1 MHADED
7 NGWATWESRFARFL
21 EQNADSDAAHDL
33 AHIQRVVANA
43 KQLAQ
48 PENADLAIVVPAA
61 WLHDCVTMH
70 KAHEKRSV
78 ASELAARKAGDFLYA
93 SGYPPE
99 MVPAIQH
106 AIEAHSFT
114 AQTEPRT
121 TEAKVVQ
128 DADRLDAIGAIG
140 IARCFTVG
148 GLLGTRL
155 YDPAEPFPKVRPVD
169 DRINTLDHFY
179 AKLLKLADKMQTAA
193 GKREAARRTRFM
205 NAFLDELQQEIQ
217 AI

>member
-1 MHADED
+1 MHAVED
-7 NGWATWESRFARFL
+7 GTLATWESRFARFL
-21 EQNADSDAAHDL
+21 DQNADSDAAHDL

-43 KQLAQ
+43 KKLAH
-48 PENADLAIVVPAA
+48 PENADLAVVVPAA

-70 KAHEKRSV
+70 KNYEKRAV
-78 ASELAARKAGDFLYA
+78 ASEMAARKAGEFLYA
-93 SGYPPE
+93 SGYSPE
-99 MVPAIQH
+99 LVPAIQH

-114 AQTEPRT
+114 AQVTPRT

-155 YDPAEPFPKVRPVD
+155 YDPDEPFPEVRPVD
-169 DRINTLDHFY
+169 DRLNTVDHFY
-179 AKLLKLADKMQTAA
+179 AKLLKLADKMQTTA
-193 GKREAARRTRFM
+193 GKREAARRTAFM
-205 NAFLDELQQEIQ
+205 EAFLDELRQEIQ
-217 AI
+217 EL